1 MPLADLELILFASL
15 ITLGPIA
22 ALTLAWVR
30 RGKSRGRQAP
40 TIDPASGV
48 PLVLDG
54 ELERHLPGTF
64 RAKKRVAEEA
74 KLNRKRKVRTRKER
88 SS

>member
-1 MPLADLELILFASL
+1 MPLSDLELIVFASL

-22 ALTLAWVR
+22 ALTLAWLR
-30 RGKSRGRQAP
+30 RGKSRGRRAP

-64 RAKKRVAEEA
+64 GEKKRLAEEA
-74 KLNRKRKVRTRKER
+74 KLNRKRQERTRK
-88 SS
+88 